1 MNTGGDAAEQVVRLS
16 LEGFEVARLRKGNAM
31 KKNIYVSIICF
42 FLLVMIFSGVMI
54 YSHFKEAHTQKD
66 GCEIR

>member
-1 MNTGGDAAEQVVRLS
+1 
-16 LEGFEVARLRKGNAM
+16 M

-54 YSHFKEAHTQKD
+54 YRHFKEEHTQE
-66 GCEIR
+66 EIYDSLVEIVEENGTTETVEATGEKR